1 MPIVTALREV
11 RGKVAVELDGAPWRT
26 LAPEAVLETRLAVGR
41 ELDRSCARA
50 LARALRR
57 QRAESVALRALA
69 RHDRSRASLDARLA
83 GAGVAAAER
92 QHVLGRAERSGLV
105 DDARFAATRARQL
118 AERGAGD
125 LLVLADL
132 ERQGVDEHVARDAV
146 VALDPEADRAARI
159 IARRGATPQTL
170 RYLASRGFG
179 EEALEAFVADIESG
193 ALG

>member
-105 DDARFAATRARQL
+105 DDARFAATRAHQL
-118 AERGAGD
+118 AERGFGD

>member
-105 DDARFAATRARQL
+105 DDARFAATRAHQL
-118 AERGAGD
+118 AERGFGD
-125 LLVLADL
+125 LVVLADL

>member
-69 RHDRSRASLDARLA
+69 RHDRSRASLDARLS

>member
-26 LAPEAVLETRLAVGR
+26 LPPEAVLEARLAVGR
-41 ELDRSCARA
+41 ELDRLCARA

-105 DDARFAATRARQL
+105 DDARFAATRAHQL
-118 AERGAGD
+118 AERGFGD

-132 ERQGVDEHVARDAV
+132 ERQGVDEYVARDAV

>member
-26 LAPEAVLETRLAVGR
+26 LPPEAVLEARLAVGC

>member
-105 DDARFAATRARQL
+105 DDARFAATRAHQL

-132 ERQGVDEHVARDAV
+132 ERQGVDEYVARDAV